1 MVAKFY
7 QPQWYAQI
15 LNGSNV
21 QLQVCLVW
29 FDDYIKRGLNFHHL
43 LHLFALLLS
52 QPKKNTCLSYPDTGN
67 YNCGKKLTRGKGEER
82 WKWEVIA
89 LQENVI
95 NVIKNDIL

>member
-43 LHLFALLLS
+43 LNLFALLLS
-52 QPKKNTCLSYPDTGN
+52 QPKKNTCLSYPDTGD
-67 YNCGKKLTRGKGEER
+67 YNCGKKINSGERGREMEMGSYCSPRKCN
-82 WKWEVIA
+82 KCN
-89 LQENVI
+89 Q
-95 NVIKNDIL
+95 K